1 MTALMPWLGLGLL
14 LLAGLGVVFTG
25 IPAAVVLLATAC
37 FGVAI
42 GSVSGDVPVQL
53 LGVLPERLI
62 NLLENDLLQAIPL
75 YVLMGAL
82 INRLPL
88 ADALYRCCIAII
100 PGPAAP
106 VVSGFVLGALLGPM
120 NGSVGASVLAL
131 SRVAEPRLAASGI
144 ALPRRAAII
153 TVAST
158 LGVVVPPSLV
168 LILLGDA
175 MLNAHTIAVTA
186 TGREDRVINTQDVFH
201 GALVPAGLYLAACLL
216 LGWWF
221 NRRREPGET
230 TAPSAT
236 PRPTVQ
242 QAVLAA
248 VTVLAILILL
258 GGVAAGYFY
267 AVEAAAM
274 GGFTLLIAGLVSG
287 RLPLAVLNDV
297 LRDVLTLTGA
307 LFFLL
312 VAATTLTLVLRILG
326 TDQLVAAWIAAIP
339 GGTLTATLIVLA
351 AIGLSALVLDAFEI
365 IFVVVPIVIPPLLI
379 RVADA
384 RWIAVLVL
392 LALQASFLNPL
403 IGYAVMMT
411 RTVLKQPIPFPAL
424 LRSLLP
430 YLFAQA
436 ALLLAVL
443 LMPQLTHVG
452 ETAADRSRK
461 PPAISDRDLEK
472 RFEQMLP
479 PIEPPPDIAAW
490 QITKRGRHR
499 ASPAIVSRDFASALR
514 TITDHEGLEG
524 VFGDLPPQI
533 FIVAEGVNGSQH
545 LLVIGIL
552 GRFFGVD
559 LIGRLQTRVH
569 DRLTERAQL
578 HAIRDQAF
586 QGLRVAGS
594 RNAPALRRWRNR
606 RRPAR
611 SLCNCSAAR
620 STWRG

>member
-1 MTALMPWLGLGLL
+1 MTAMMPWLGLGLL
-14 LLAGLGVVFTG
+14 LLAGLGVAFTG

-37 FGVAI
+37 FGAAI
-42 GSVSGDVPVQL
+42 GSLSADVPVQL

-82 INRLPL
+82 INRLPI
-88 ADALYRCCIAII
+88 ADALYRCCLAIL
-100 PGPAAP
+100 PGPAGP

-186 TGREDRVINTQDVFH
+186 TGRDDRVINTQDVFH
-201 GALVPAGLYLAACLL
+201 GALMPAGLYLAACLL

-221 NRRREPGET
+221 NRRREAGET
-230 TAPSAT
+230 AAPSAP
-236 PRPTVQ
+236 PRPTLQ

-248 VTVLAILILL
+248 VTVLAILTLL
-258 GGVAAGYFY
+258 GGVAVGYFY

-274 GGFTLLIAGLVSG
+274 GGFTLLVAGLVSG
-287 RLPLAVLNDV
+287 RLPLPVLNEV

-339 GGTLTATLIVLA
+339 GGTLSATLIVLA
-351 AIGLSALVLDAFEI
+351 GIGLSALVLDAFEI
-365 IFVVVPIVIPPLLI
+365 IFVVVPIVVPPLLI

-443 LMPQLTHVG
+443 LLPQLTHVG
-452 ETAADRSRK
+452 ETDADRSRK
-461 PPAISDRDLEK
+461 PPAMSDQELQRRLD
-472 RFEQMLP
+472 QMLP
-479 PIEPPPDIAAW
+479 PIEPPPDVAP
-490 QITKRGRHR
+490 GR
-499 ASPAIVSRDFASALR
+499 
-514 TITDHEGLEG
+514 
-524 VFGDLPPQI
+524 
-533 FIVAEGVNGSQH
+533 
-545 LLVIGIL
+545 
-552 GRFFGVD
+552 
-559 LIGRLQTRVH
+559 
-569 DRLTERAQL
+569 
-578 HAIRDQAF
+578 
-586 QGLRVAGS
+586 
-594 RNAPALRRWRNR
+594 
-606 RRPAR
+606 
-611 SLCNCSAAR
+611 
-620 STWRG
+620 

>member
-1 MTALMPWLGLGLL
+1 MTAMMPWLGLGLL
-14 LLAGLGVVFTG
+14 ILAGLGVVFTG
-25 IPAAVVLLATAC
+25 VPAAVVLLATAC
-37 FGVAI
+37 FGVVI

-82 INRLPL
+82 INRLPI
-88 ADALYRCCIAII
+88 ADALYRCCLALL
-100 PGPAAP
+100 PGPAGP

-186 TGREDRVINTQDVFH
+186 TGRDDRVINTQDVFH

-221 NRRREPGET
+221 NRRLEPGIT
-230 TAPSAT
+230 AAPSAV
-236 PRPTVQ
+236 PRPTAQ

-258 GGVAAGYFY
+258 GGVATGYFY

-274 GGFTLLIAGLVSG
+274 GGFTLLAAGLVSG
-287 RLPLAVLNDV
+287 RLPPAVLSDV
-297 LRDVLTLTGA
+297 LREVLTLTGA

-339 GGTLTATLIVLA
+339 GGTLAATLIVLA

-384 RWIAVLVL
+384 RWIGVVVL

-443 LMPQLTHVG
+443 LLPQLTHVG

-461 PPAISDRDLEK
+461 PPAISDRELEK

-479 PIEPPPDIAAW
+479 PIEPPPDI
-490 QITKRGRHR
+490 QPGK
-499 ASPAIVSRDFASALR
+499 
-514 TITDHEGLEG
+514 
-524 VFGDLPPQI
+524 
-533 FIVAEGVNGSQH
+533 
-545 LLVIGIL
+545 
-552 GRFFGVD
+552 
-559 LIGRLQTRVH
+559 
-569 DRLTERAQL
+569 
-578 HAIRDQAF
+578 
-586 QGLRVAGS
+586 
-594 RNAPALRRWRNR
+594 
-606 RRPAR
+606 
-611 SLCNCSAAR
+611 
-620 STWRG
+620 

>member
-1 MTALMPWLGLGLL
+1 MSAAMPWFGLSLL
-14 LLAGLGVVFTG
+14 VFVGLGVVFTG
-25 IPAAVVLLATAC
+25 IPAAVVLLAAGC
-37 FGVAI
+37 FGAVVGAI
-42 GSVSGDVPVQL
+42 SGAAPVQL

-75 YVLMGAL
+75 YVLMGTL

-88 ADALYRCCIAII
+88 AEALYRCSTAIFR
-100 PGPAAP
+100 GPAAP
-106 VVSGFVLGALLGPM
+106 VVSGLLLGALLGPM

-175 MLNAHTIAVTA
+175 MLNAHTIAVTV

-201 GALVPAGLYLAACLL
+201 GALVPAALYLAACLAI
-216 LGWWF
+216 GWWF
-221 NRRREPGET
+221 NRRVKPDQAAAS
-230 TAPSAT
+230 TAA

-242 QAVLAA
+242 QAVLAV
-248 VTVLAILILL
+248 VTVAAILILL
-258 GGVAAGYFY
+258 GGVTTGYFY

-274 GGFTLLIAGLVSG
+274 GGFILLVAGFVTG
-287 RLPLAVLNDV
+287 RLPLPVLNEV
-297 LRDVLTLTGA
+297 LRDALALTGA

-326 TDQLVAAWIAAIP
+326 TDQLVADWIAAIP
-339 GGTLTATLIVLA
+339 GGTVSATLIVLGG
-351 AIGLSALVLDAFEI
+351 IGLSALVLDAFEI

-384 RWIAVLVL
+384 RWVAVLVL
-392 LALQASFLNPL
+392 LALQASFINPL

-411 RTVLKQPIPFPAL
+411 RTVLKQAIPFPAL

-443 LMPQLTHVG
+443 LVPQLTHVG
-452 ETAADRSRK
+452 EGVNDRSRK
-461 PPAISDRDLEK
+461 PPAISDRELER
-472 RFEQMLP
+472 RFEQMIQP
-479 PIEPPPDIAAW
+479 AEPPPLDVE
-490 QITKRGRHR
+490 
-499 ASPAIVSRDFASALR
+499 P
-514 TITDHEGLEG
+514 
-524 VFGDLPPQI
+524 
-533 FIVAEGVNGSQH
+533 
-545 LLVIGIL
+545 
-552 GRFFGVD
+552 
-559 LIGRLQTRVH
+559 
-569 DRLTERAQL
+569 
-578 HAIRDQAF
+578 
-586 QGLRVAGS
+586 
-594 RNAPALRRWRNR
+594 RR
-606 RRPAR
+606 
-611 SLCNCSAAR
+611 
-620 STWRG
+620 

>member
-1 MTALMPWLGLGLL
+1 MTVMMPWLGLGLL

-42 GSVSGDVPVQL
+42 GGIGGAAPVQL

-88 ADALYRCCIAII
+88 ADALYRCCLAII

-175 MLNAHTIAVTA
+175 MLNAHTIAVTM

-221 NRRREPGET
+221 NRRREPGVT
-230 TAPSAT
+230 AAPSAV

-248 VTVLAILILL
+248 VTVLAILTLL

-274 GGFTLLIAGLVSG
+274 GGFTLLAAGLVSG

-326 TDQLVAAWIAAIP
+326 TDQLVADWIAAIP
-339 GGTLTATLIVLA
+339 GGTLAATLIVLA

-430 YLFAQA
+430 YLLAQA

-443 LMPQLTHVG
+443 LLPQLTHVG

-479 PIEPPPDIAAW
+479 PIGLPPDIAPG
-490 QITKRGRHR
+490 K
-499 ASPAIVSRDFASALR
+499 
-514 TITDHEGLEG
+514 
-524 VFGDLPPQI
+524 
-533 FIVAEGVNGSQH
+533 
-545 LLVIGIL
+545 
-552 GRFFGVD
+552 
-559 LIGRLQTRVH
+559 
-569 DRLTERAQL
+569 
-578 HAIRDQAF
+578 
-586 QGLRVAGS
+586 
-594 RNAPALRRWRNR
+594 
-606 RRPAR
+606 
-611 SLCNCSAAR
+611 
-620 STWRG
+620 

>member
-1 MTALMPWLGLGLL
+1 MPWLGLGLL
-14 LLAGLGVVFTG
+14 MLVGLGVVFTG

-37 FGVAI
+37 FGAAM
-42 GSVSGDVPVQL
+42 GALSGGVPIQL
-53 LGVLPERLI
+53 LGALPERLI

-88 ADALYRCCIAII
+88 ADALYRCGLAII

-106 VVSGFVLGALLGPM
+106 VVSGFVLGALIGPM

-131 SRVAEPRLAASGI
+131 SRVAEPRLAASGVP
-144 ALPRRAAII
+144 LPRRAAII

-201 GALVPAGLYLAACLL
+201 GALAPAGLYLAACLL

-221 NRRREPGET
+221 NRRAKPGEAE
-230 TAPSAT
+230 TAP
-236 PRPTVQ
+236 PRPTVR
-242 QAVLAA
+242 QAILAT

-274 GGFTLLIAGLVSG
+274 GGFILLLAGLVSG
-287 RLPLAVLNDV
+287 RLPLPVFKEVLCEA
-297 LRDVLTLTGA
+297 LALTGA

-326 TDQLVAAWIAAIP
+326 TDQLVAGWIAAIP
-339 GGTLTATLIVLA
+339 GGTLSATVIVLA
-351 AIGLSALVLDAFEI
+351 GIGLSALVLDAFEI

-384 RWIAVLVL
+384 RWVAVLVL
-392 LALQASFLNPL
+392 LALQTSFINPL

-411 RTVLKQPIPFPAL
+411 RTVLKQTIPFPAL

-443 LMPQLTHVG
+443 LIPQLTHVG
-452 ETAADRSRK
+452 EGASDESRK
-461 PPAISDRDLEK
+461 PPAISNQELEK
-472 RFEQMLP
+472 RFEQMIQP
-479 PIEPPPDIAAW
+479 AQPPPLDV
-490 QITKRGRHR
+490 TPGR
-499 ASPAIVSRDFASALR
+499 
-514 TITDHEGLEG
+514 
-524 VFGDLPPQI
+524 
-533 FIVAEGVNGSQH
+533 
-545 LLVIGIL
+545 
-552 GRFFGVD
+552 
-559 LIGRLQTRVH
+559 
-569 DRLTERAQL
+569 
-578 HAIRDQAF
+578 
-586 QGLRVAGS
+586 
-594 RNAPALRRWRNR
+594 
-606 RRPAR
+606 
-611 SLCNCSAAR
+611 
-620 STWRG
+620 

>member
-1 MTALMPWLGLGLL
+1 MAVRDLCGGWHLRRDAQQNASGSRYDIAELFANHARSAGARGRTFRSDSLGDHRAGDELATGAPVDAAFGALSRHWQSWLFHYQAGLIAAGRIAVDPRPSRSLSSGPGSKFAMSEAMLWAMPWFGLSLL
-14 LLAGLGVVFTG
+14 VLVGLGVVFTG
-25 IPAAVVLLATAC
+25 IPAAIVLLAIAC
-37 FGVAI
+37 FGAAVGAM
-42 GSVSGDVPVQL
+42 SGAVPVQL

-88 ADALYRCCIAII
+88 ADALYRCGLAIV

-106 VVSGFVLGALLGPM
+106 VVSGIALGALLGPM

-168 LILLGDA
+168 LILLGDT

-201 GALVPAGLYLAACLL
+201 GALAPAGLYLAACFL

-221 NRRREPGET
+221 NRRAKPGE
-230 TAPSAT
+230 AAT
-236 PRPTVQ
+236 PPPRPTVR
-242 QAVLAA
+242 QAILAT

-274 GGFTLLIAGLVSG
+274 GGFILLLAGLASG
-287 RLPLAVLNDV
+287 RLPPPVLNEV
-297 LRDVLTLTGA
+297 LCEALALTGA

-326 TDQLVAAWIAAIP
+326 TDQLVAGWIAAIP
-339 GGTLTATLIVLA
+339 GGMLSATVIVLA
-351 AIGLSALVLDAFEI
+351 GIGLSALVLDAFEI

-384 RWIAVLVL
+384 RWVAVLVL
-392 LALQASFLNPL
+392 LALQASFINPL

-411 RTVLKQPIPFPAL
+411 RTALRQAIPFPTL

-443 LMPQLTHVG
+443 FVPQLTHVNEVAG
-452 ETAADRSRK
+452 AGSRK
-461 PPAISDRDLEK
+461 APAISNEELER
-472 RFEQMLP
+472 RFEQMIP
-479 PIEPPPDIAAW
+479 PAEPP
-490 QITKRGRHR
+490 
-499 ASPAIVSRDFASALR
+499 AL
-514 TITDHEGLEG
+514 D
-524 VFGDLPPQI
+524 VAPPY
-533 FIVAEGVNGSQH
+533 
-545 LLVIGIL
+545 
-552 GRFFGVD
+552 
-559 LIGRLQTRVH
+559 
-569 DRLTERAQL
+569 
-578 HAIRDQAF
+578 
-586 QGLRVAGS
+586 
-594 RNAPALRRWRNR
+594 
-606 RRPAR
+606 
-611 SLCNCSAAR
+611 
-620 STWRG
+620 

>member
-1 MTALMPWLGLGLL
+1 MPWLGLSLL
-14 LLAGLGVVFTG
+14 VLVGFGVVFTG
-25 IPAAVVLLATAC
+25 VPAAVILLATAC
-37 FGVAI
+37 FGAAI
-42 GSVSGDVPVQL
+42 GALGGDVPIQL
-53 LGVLPERLI
+53 LGALPERLI
-62 NLLENDLLQAIPL
+62 NLLDNDLLQAIPL

-88 ADALYRCCIAII
+88 ADALYRCGLAIV

-106 VVSGFVLGALLGPM
+106 VVSGIALGALLGPM

-144 ALPRRAAII
+144 PLPRRAAVI

-186 TGREDRVINTQDVFH
+186 TGSDDRVINTQDVFH
-201 GALVPAGLYLAACLL
+201 GALAPAGLYLAACLL

-221 NRRREPGET
+221 NRRAKSGEGA
-230 TAPSAT
+230 TAP
-236 PRPTVQ
+236 PPPTVQ
-242 QAVLAA
+242 QAILAT

-274 GGFTLLIAGLVSG
+274 GGFILLFAGLVSG
-287 RLPLAVLNDV
+287 RLPLPILNEV
-297 LRDVLTLTGA
+297 LREVLALTGA

-312 VAATTLTLVLRILG
+312 VAATTLTLVLRIFG
-326 TDQLVAAWIAAIP
+326 TDQLVATWIAAIP
-339 GGTLTATLIVLA
+339 GGTLSATVIVLA
-351 AIGLSALVLDAFEI
+351 GIGLSALVLDAFEI

-384 RWIAVLVL
+384 RWVAVLVL
-392 LALQASFLNPL
+392 LALQASFINPL

-411 RTVLKQPIPFPAL
+411 RTVLKQAIPFSAL

-443 LMPQLTHVG
+443 LIPQLTHVG
-452 ETAADRSRK
+452 EGANDESRK
-461 PPAISDRDLEK
+461 PPAISNQELEK
-472 RFEQMLP
+472 RFERMIQP
-479 PIEPPPDIAAW
+479 AEPPPLDVM
-490 QITKRGRHR
+490 
-499 ASPAIVSRDFASALR
+499 P
-514 TITDHEGLEG
+514 
-524 VFGDLPPQI
+524 
-533 FIVAEGVNGSQH
+533 
-545 LLVIGIL
+545 
-552 GRFFGVD
+552 
-559 LIGRLQTRVH
+559 
-569 DRLTERAQL
+569 ER
-578 HAIRDQAF
+578 
-586 QGLRVAGS
+586 
-594 RNAPALRRWRNR
+594 
-606 RRPAR
+606 
-611 SLCNCSAAR
+611 
-620 STWRG
+620 

>member
-1 MTALMPWLGLGLL
+1 MAVRDLCGGWHLRRDAQQNASGSRYDIAELFANHARSAGARGRTFRSDTLGDHRAGDELVTGAPVDAAFGALSRHWQSWLFHYQAGLIAAGRIAVDPRPSRSLSSGPGSKFAMSEAMLWAMPWFGLSLL
-14 LLAGLGVVFTG
+14 VLVGLGVVFTG
-25 IPAAVVLLATAC
+25 IPAAIVLLAAAC
-37 FGVAI
+37 FGAAVGAL
-42 GSVSGDVPVQL
+42 SGAVPVQL

-62 NLLENDLLQAIPL
+62 NLLDNDLLQAIPL

-88 ADALYRCCIAII
+88 ADALYRCGLAIV

-106 VVSGFVLGALLGPM
+106 VVSGIALGALLGPM

-144 ALPRRAAII
+144 PLPRRAAVI

-186 TGREDRVINTQDVFH
+186 TGRDDRVINTQDVFH
-201 GALVPAGLYLAACLL
+201 GALAPAGLYLAACLL

-221 NRRREPGET
+221 NRRAKSGEGA
-230 TAPSAT
+230 TAP
-236 PRPTVQ
+236 PPPTVQ
-242 QAVLAA
+242 QAILAT

-274 GGFTLLIAGLVSG
+274 GGFILLLAGFVSG
-287 RLPLAVLNDV
+287 RLPLPILNEV
-297 LRDVLTLTGA
+297 LREVLALTGA

-312 VAATTLTLVLRILG
+312 VAATTLTLVLRIFG
-326 TDQLVAAWIAAIP
+326 TDQLVATWIAAIP
-339 GGTLTATLIVLA
+339 GGTLSATVIVLA
-351 AIGLSALVLDAFEI
+351 GIGLSALVLDAFEI

-384 RWIAVLVL
+384 RWVAVLVL
-392 LALQASFLNPL
+392 LALQASFINPM

-411 RTVLKQPIPFPAL
+411 RTVLKQAIPFPAL

-443 LMPQLTHVG
+443 LLPQLTHVG
-452 ETAADRSRK
+452 EGAADLSRK
-461 PPAISDRDLEK
+461 PPAISDRDLER
-472 RFEQMLP
+472 RFEQMLQP
-479 PIEPPPDIAAW
+479 AEPQPVEIE
-490 QITKRGRHR
+490 
-499 ASPAIVSRDFASALR
+499 SP
-514 TITDHEGLEG
+514 GK
-524 VFGDLPPQI
+524 
-533 FIVAEGVNGSQH
+533 
-545 LLVIGIL
+545 
-552 GRFFGVD
+552 
-559 LIGRLQTRVH
+559 
-569 DRLTERAQL
+569 
-578 HAIRDQAF
+578 
-586 QGLRVAGS
+586 
-594 RNAPALRRWRNR
+594 
-606 RRPAR
+606 
-611 SLCNCSAAR
+611 
-620 STWRG
+620 